1 MKRIT
6 SLLAFFVLIAIT
18 ATACNNANSGN
29 DNNPNESKTTAVS
42 NPSGDDSEGKPEYLT
57 KETFKEKIWDYETNS
72 EEWVYEGTEPAII
85 DFYADWCKPCKM
97 VAPILDEI
105 SKEYEGKVKVYKIDT
120 QVQKELAAVFQVTS
134 IPAFLYIPVDGKPQ
148 MDRGFK
154 QKEAFEQVISDILMV
169 K

>member
-6 SLLAFFVLIAIT
+6 SLLAFFVVMAIT

-29 DNNPNESKTTAVS
+29 DNNPNESKTTTVS
-42 NPSGDDSEGKPEYLT
+42 NPSGEESDSKHEYLT

-105 SKEYEGKVKVYKIDT
+105 SKEYAGKIKVYKIDT
-120 QVQKELAAVFQVTS
+120 QVQKELAAVFQVSS